1 MESVRE
7 RRRAVTR
14 REILSVAWDLAGEHG
29 IAGISLRELASRVGM
44 RAPSLYTYFEG
55 KDAIFDAMFAEGYH
69 ALIDFNE
76 DLEAATDG
84 LDPVDALTLGI
95 EGFVDFCRAVPA
107 RYQLMFGR
115 PVPGWEPSPEVY
127 EVSVTSYRYSARF
140 FAGLGV
146 EEQSLLD
153 LCLATIAGVAAQQ
166 MSNEPGGTRWRHLAR
181 ETAGMLVEH
190 IAQRR
195 RDRNE

>member
-29 IAGISLRELASRVGM
+29 IAGISLREVASRVGM

-69 ALIDFNE
+69 ALIDFYE
-76 DLEAATDG
+76 ELEAATDG

-95 EGFVDFCRAVPA
+95 KGFVDFCRAGPA

-127 EVSVTSYRYSARF
+127 EVSVTSYRYAARF

-146 EEQSLLD
+146 DEQSLLD
-153 LCLATIAGVAAQQ
+153 LCLATTAGLAAQQ
-166 MSNEPGGTRWRHLAR
+166 MSNEPGGTRWRNLAR
-181 ETAGMLVEH
+181 ETAEMLVKH

-195 RDRNE
+195 RKQ